1 VKCAVRVVVNEAKV
15 STWEELRCGR
25 LFGAE
30 AEICGMANEGG
41 VRNSVSGRS
50 HRVAGVFLDSAPSKN
65 SAATFYALF
74 LSVSLGLE

>member
-1 VKCAVRVVVNEAKV
+1 MRGEGGGERSKSVDVGRIEVR
-15 STWEELRCGR
+15 SP
-25 LFGAE
+25 FGAE